1 MHIMAVTDLM
11 WTWSGWYLWLNNKQ
25 PQTFAIQGKFCNFLT
40 LDPSLN
46 FRMRVLNE
54 TNSAHNEGVML
65 IE

>member
-1 MHIMAVTDLM
+1 MHTYYG
-11 WTWSGWYLWLNNKQ
+11 SYWLNANLVQ
-25 PQTFAIQGKFCNFLT
+25 MVFMVEQQTFTIQGKFCNFLT